1 MAHTRSVLIIGGSGF
16 IGTHLALKLRA
27 GYKVFATYNRHRI
40 FLPGVT
46 TLPASLFNRDWA
58 KRITYLA
65 RPDFV
70 IYAAGTNNVEW
81 CEAHARDAEQLHTSG
96 AATIS
101 NLSEIFQPNF
111 IYLSNSY
118 VFDGSKGN
126 YHEGDIVLPSTS
138 LGKAKLGGENFIR
151 SKALSFSIIR
161 SAPVLGRGNGVT
173 PNFLDR
179 LRIRL
184 TRGEKCELAN
194 DELHNFAPVEGLVEI
209 IQKVMETNARKKTF
223 HYGGLTKI
231 TPYEF
236 GLAFAKR
243 FKLDP
248 GLVIPVRSSYHGSS
262 TGERI
267 RQDYSLN
274 SSAAV
279 ESLKFKPL
287 FLEESLDLID
297 KNLIPRS

>member
-1 MAHTRSVLIIGGSGF
+1 
-16 IGTHLALKLRA
+16 
-27 GYKVFATYNRHRI
+27 VFATYHRHRF

-46 TLPASLFNRDWA
+46 TLPVSLFNRDWA

-70 IYAAGTNNVEW
+70 IFAAGTNNVNW
-81 CEAHARDAEQLHTSG
+81 CEANGRDAEQLHTSG

-101 NLSEIFQPNF
+101 NVSEIFQPTF

-118 VFDGSKGN
+118 VFDGNRGN
-126 YHEGDIVLPSTS
+126 YHENDIVLPSTA

-161 SAPVLGRGNGVT
+161 SSPIIGRGNGVNLT
-173 PNFLDR
+173 FLDHLR
-179 LRIRL
+179 LRL
-184 TRGEKCELAN
+184 SRGQKIELAN
-194 DELHNFAPVEGLVEI
+194 DELHNFAPIEGLVELVR
-209 IQKVMETNARKKTF
+209 KVIETNAKKKTF

-236 GLAFAKR
+236 GLAFAKK
-243 FKLDP
+243 FKFDP
-248 GLVIPVRSSYHGSS
+248 ALIIPVNSHYHPGNA
-262 TGERI
+262 GERL

-274 SSAAV
+274 STAAV
-279 ESLKFKPL
+279 EALKIKPL
-287 FLEESLDLID
+287 FLEESLDLIN
-297 KNLIPRS
+297 KNLVAHA

>member
-138 LGKAKLGGENFIR
+138 LGKA
-151 SKALSFSIIR
+151 
-161 SAPVLGRGNGVT
+161 
-173 PNFLDR
+173 
-179 LRIRL
+179 
-184 TRGEKCELAN
+184 
-194 DELHNFAPVEGLVEI
+194 
-209 IQKVMETNARKKTF
+209 
-223 HYGGLTKI
+223 
-231 TPYEF
+231 
-236 GLAFAKR
+236 
-243 FKLDP
+243 
-248 GLVIPVRSSYHGSS
+248 
-262 TGERI
+262 
-267 RQDYSLN
+267 
-274 SSAAV
+274 
-279 ESLKFKPL
+279 
-287 FLEESLDLID
+287 
-297 KNLIPRS
+297 